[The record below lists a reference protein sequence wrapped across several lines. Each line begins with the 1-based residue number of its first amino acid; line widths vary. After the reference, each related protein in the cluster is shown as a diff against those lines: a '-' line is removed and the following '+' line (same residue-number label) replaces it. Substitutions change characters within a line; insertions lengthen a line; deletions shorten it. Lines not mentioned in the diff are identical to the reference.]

1 MLQVY
6 VDPNTGTNRQIKRSV
21 EICGYLALADIGS
34 PMSIS
39 RHLLMPR
46 NPTAVSSA
54 SSHSK
59 FRNTTAV
66 STAGGPDCST
76 ASGIVDFD
84 HETLE
89 SDLKAF
95 YSKPENT
102 NSDDECIMV
111 PTVDHSTAESV
122 CVLLHGAL
130 KMENLAAMV
139 SLADD
144 WFGFIFSY
152 ADSKK
157 KSNLMLTILPPG
169 HDVVP
174 WLGDLRFIGTVD
186 DLATGEIIPTFP
198 VKPDK
203 RSYSQN
209 CVVWIKSAGLQ
220 ADIQKV
226 LRHAKKLPDKT
237 PSFYKELNRICKAA
251 LAMGFVE
258 LLEGLAN
265 VFEREMTQLPHASNV
280 DCTMQLQHTS
290 SELRKLALGEGKM
303 PIVAYP
309 TKFNPVHG

>member
-1 MLQVY
+1 
-6 VDPNTGTNRQIKRSV
+6 
-21 EICGYLALADIGS
+21 
-34 PMSIS
+34 MSIS
-39 RHLLMPR
+39 RHLILPR
-46 NPTAVSSA
+46 IVTTVSSA

-59 FRNTTAV
+59 FSNTTAV
-66 STAGGPDCST
+66 SSAGGSDCNST
-76 ASGIVDFD
+76 IGTVEFD
-84 HETLE
+84 HETLAA
-89 SDLKAF
+89 DMKAF
-95 YSKPENT
+95 YAKPENP

-111 PTVDHSTAESV
+111 VNADHSTAESV

-130 KMENLAAMV
+130 KTENLAAMV

-169 HDVVP
+169 HEVVP
-174 WLGDLRFIGTVD
+174 WLGDLRYIGTVD
-186 DLATGEIIPTFP
+186 DLAAGEIIPTFP

-203 RSYSQN
+203 RSYSLN
-209 CVVWIKSAGLQ
+209 CVVWIKSPGLQ

-251 LAMGFVE
+251 LAMGFLE
-258 LLEGLAN
+258 LLEGMACL
-265 VFEREMTQLPHASNV
+265 FEREMTQMPHASNA
-280 DCTMQLQHTS
+280 DCTIQLQHTLT
-290 SELRKLALGEGKM
+290 ELRKLAKGDGKI

-309 TKFNPVHG
+309 SKFNPLHG

>member
-1 MLQVY
+1 
-6 VDPNTGTNRQIKRSV
+6 
-21 EICGYLALADIGS
+21 
-34 PMSIS
+34 MSIS
-39 RHLLMPR
+39 RHLVLPR
-46 NPTAVSSA
+46 NATTASSA

-59 FRNTTAV
+59 FGNNTAV
-66 STAGGPDCST
+66 SSADCNST
-76 ASGIVDFD
+76 LGNIDFD
-84 HETLE
+84 YETLA
-89 SDLKAF
+89 SDMKAF
-95 YSKPENT
+95 YSKPENP

-111 PTVDHSTAESV
+111 TNADYSTAESV

-130 KMENLAAMV
+130 KTENLAAMV

-169 HDVVP
+169 HEVVP

-186 DLATGEIIPTFP
+186 DLAAGEIIPTFP

-203 RSYSQN
+203 RSYSLN
-209 CVVWIKSAGLQ
+209 CVVWIKTPGLQ

-251 LAMGFVE
+251 LAMGFLE
-258 LLEGLAN
+258 LLEGMAN
-265 VFEREMTQLPHASNV
+265 LFEREMSQMPHASNA
-280 DCTMQLQHTS
+280 DCTLQLRHTFT
-290 SELRKLALGEGKM
+290 ELRKLAKGEGKI

-309 TKFNPVHG
+309 SKFNAVHG